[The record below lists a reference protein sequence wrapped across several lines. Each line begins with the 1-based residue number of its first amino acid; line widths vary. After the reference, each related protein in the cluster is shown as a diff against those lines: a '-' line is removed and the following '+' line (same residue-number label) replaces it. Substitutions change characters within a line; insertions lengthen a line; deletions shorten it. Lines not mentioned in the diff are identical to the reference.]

1 MNYWYRISGVSIVLA
16 ILILACSTDT
26 GWIPIGMVERNGG
39 VNIESLIFF
48 NPSEGIAVSRTS
60 IFLTND
66 GGKSWKKTE
75 ETPTSNYLK
84 IIKGEG
90 ENAAIIGSESRD
102 WEGLPNSENLSGSH
116 KVQPLILTTSNK
128 GIDWHKLGFS
138 TNDKASE
145 QDRFP
150 SANDLCIDR
159 SGAVW
164 IATDKGVVQ
173 NRLVDQALE
182 MVDLLPT
189 ESRFIALDC
198 TDPNEVLALT
208 VSGELW
214 KHNGQWKRELIPR
227 QIDGSIAGPVYWAK
241 LSRSNGVLWALGNRD
256 VNESGNRNENL
267 NGILMKRDNEN
278 EPWTNVT
285 PVSNTSFVDISILG
299 NNVRIIGSNGA
310 IYHSTDM
317 GKTWT
322 TENNTSKANLTSIY
336 FLPTGEGWIST
347 ASGQI
352 LAFRG

>member
-1 MNYWYRISGVSIVLA
+1 MKNTYRVLRVFIVLV
-16 ILILACSTDT
+16 ILIMACSPDT
-26 GWIPIGMVERNGG
+26 GWIPVSTVERSGE
-39 VNIESLIFF
+39 VNIDSLIFF
-48 NPSEGIAVSRTS
+48 NRSEGIAVSRTS

-75 ETPTSNYLK
+75 VTPTSNYLK

-90 ENAAIIGSESRD
+90 ENAAIIGSESRH

-116 KVQPLILTTSNK
+116 KVQPLVLTTSNK
-128 GIDWHKLGFS
+128 GIDWHKIGFS

-150 SANDLCIDR
+150 SVNDLCIDR

-164 IATDKGVVQ
+164 IATDKGIVQ
-173 NRLVDQALE
+173 NRLVDQTLE
-182 MVDLLPT
+182 MTDLLPT

-214 KHNGQWKRELIPR
+214 KHDGQWKREIIPG

-267 NGILMKRDNEN
+267 NGILIRRDNEN
-278 EPWTNVT
+278 EPWMNVT
-285 PVSNTSFVDISILG
+285 PISNTSFVDISILG

-310 IYHSTDM
+310 IYHSADT

-322 TENNTSKANLTSIY
+322 TENTASKANLTSIY

-352 LAFRG
+352 LLFSG